1 MDSYPNSETNP
12 RFQKIDKASL
22 LSLCPLFSG
31 LSQWEL
37 KSISQLM
44 RLVEYHK
51 NEIIYREGA
60 ESESFYVVVSGRFEA
75 SVSSLNKKKVL
86 AYLRRGD
93 YFGETS
99 LLTNESHSKTV
110 RALSDSLLLVLK
122 KEDFK
127 KTIEHNATVSLEISR
142 RLSSRLSGRE
152 PRSRSLLKSDVI
164 SVFSNFYR
172 EDQAEFSINLASSL
186 FQETHQ
192 KTILIDMD
200 APGSENSPKRHLSKK
215 YPLAQF
221 SNIESSPQNPLK
233 NLLTAHPV
241 GFDIL
246 NITHQEKESGEDE
259 IISSLLNYLA
269 IDYRFILVNL
279 PGYLD
284 EAIIKSFSQSEF
296 IFFVTDSNIN
306 NVTEIKDVSSDIQ
319 KNLSFPEEK
328 ISIVIHEAVFGI
340 RTTTS
345 ARREIFG
352 KKLCYSL
359 PAIQGSAEP
368 EIPRSMPL
376 VVSDPDIE
384 YSRVVRHIA
393 RRVSNNLVGIALGS
407 GAALGL
413 AHIGVLKV
421 LEREKIPV
429 DIIAGSS
436 IGALVGSLYAVG
448 MNSKEVEEAA
458 FEINSIRKLLRL
470 MDISLFPIRGLL
482 YGKKV
487 IRHLKKHLGN
497 KTFDDCHIPFKVV
510 GADLSTRQAIT
521 IDSGYV
527 ADAVRI
533 SIAIPAIFRPI
544 FVHGNIVVDGG
555 ILNPL
560 PIKALHQ
567 AGANKV
573 IAVNVFPTPKDMLE
587 RRIVEEE
594 ALEKEALQ
602 MRQKNFIIRGMFRL
616 KKFFLR
622 RFFPN
627 IFDILMNT
635 IQAMETEIAEV
646 EGESADVL
654 IRPVVPTANWVD
666 FFKAQQF
673 IKRGEEEAMKML
685 PKIKDLV
692 TQQNV

>member
-12 RFQKIDKASL
+12 RFQKIDKSAL
-22 LSLCPLFSG
+22 LSSCTLFSG

-44 RLVEYHK
+44 RLVEYRK
-51 NEIIYREGA
+51 EETVYCEGND
-60 ESESFYVVVSGRFEA
+60 SESFYVVVSGRFEA
-75 SVSSLNKKKVL
+75 SVSSPDKKKIL

-99 LLTNESHSKTV
+99 LLTNEPHSKTV
-110 RALSDSLLLVLK
+110 RALSDSLLLELK

-127 KTIEHNATVSLEISR
+127 RTIEHNATVSLEISR
-142 RLSSRLSGRE
+142 RLSSRLSGRD
-152 PRSRSLLKSDVI
+152 PRLRSLLKSDVI
-164 SVFSNFYR
+164 SVFSNYYK
-172 EDQAEFSINLASSL
+172 EDHAEFSLNLAASL

-192 KTILIDMD
+192 KTILVDLD
-200 APGSENSPKRHLSKK
+200 PPSASLSVKRHQAKK

-221 SNIESSPQNPLK
+221 VNIESGPTDALK
-233 NLLTAHPV
+233 NFLTSHPI

-246 NITHQEKESGEDE
+246 NITHQEKDLTDE
-259 IISSLLNYLA
+259 NIITSILNYLA

-284 EAIIKSFSQSEF
+284 EAIFKSMSQSDF
-296 IFFVTDSNIN
+296 IFFATDSQLN

-319 KNLSFPEEK
+319 KNLSFPEDK

-359 PAIQGSAEP
+359 PATQELGDAEP
-368 EIPRSMPL
+368 TSFTPL
-376 VVSDPDIE
+376 VASDPDTD

-393 RRVSNNLVGIALGS
+393 RRVSNNLVGVSLGS

-436 IGALVGSLYAVG
+436 IGALVGSFYAVG
-448 MNSKEVEEAA
+448 KTSKEVEEAA
-458 FEINSIRKLLRL
+458 LEINSFQKLFRL
-470 MDISLFPIRGLL
+470 MDISFFPIRGLL
-482 YGKKV
+482 HGGKLM
-487 IRHLKKHLGN
+487 RHLKKHLGN
-497 KTFDDCHIPFKVV
+497 KTFDDCHIPFKVI
-510 GADLSTRQAIT
+510 GADLSTRQT
-521 IDSGYV
+521 LVIDSGFIV
-527 ADAVRI
+527 DAVRI
-533 SIAIPAIFRPI
+533 SIAIPAIFRPV
-544 FVHGNIVVDGG
+544 FVRGNLVVDGG
-555 ILNPL
+555 ILSPL
-560 PIKALHQ
+560 PIKVLHQ

-573 IAVNVFPTPKDMLE
+573 IAVNVFPTSKDTLE
-587 RRIVEEE
+587 RRIIKEEE
-594 ALEKEALQ
+594 LEKEAMQ
-602 MRQKNFIIRGMFRL
+602 IRQKNFLVRILFKMKKFIIRL
-616 KKFFLR
+616 
-622 RFFPN
+622 FFPN

-635 IQAMETEIAEV
+635 IQAMETEIAEI

-654 IRPVVPTANWVD
+654 IRPVVPSASWVE

-673 IKRGEEEAMKML
+673 IKRGEEETMKML
-685 PKIKDLV
+685 PKIKALV
-692 TQQNV
+692 SQQNL